1 MELNTDVWTEGTT
14 FFTDS
19 DNKPFLIPS
28 VGDGSFYSLVNSG
41 KINLNTELSDE
52 SAFFGC
58 NLKNPNSIFT
68 WFAIEGD
75 SGGGPWYGVPK
86 FIAESPAVDTL
97 LLLAHNTGS
106 TSMKIDY
113 TFSPRL
119 AYNQSLDIMN
129 AGFHIRPIIRF
140 PFTSIVF
147 LINVRVAEQP
157 NADAA
162 GYSTFGNIPIY
173 PIDEYFGTDIEKR
186 YPYIIAIEFIPY
198 VGSPKLRQQPT
209 SGYAYTIT
217 PSMFGLFKNYSTLA
231 YYNKGD
237 MYGIP
242 FSNDGYNYICGGYY
256 KGYTD
261 SGERYNCLLYN
272 TPYGSKLWDFVTGN
286 NVCSIFKG
294 TRQDILKI
302 AANTGVYC
310 ATTTNAAKTA
320 DLTNIT
326 DPHIIIGKMNDTGNV
341 TDTILSGENANN
353 TPQHDW
359 NNNTDYGNVFNGIDN
374 TDPNNYTDKID
385 LNKPTLTPVDVFN
398 RSYAI
403 NATTVRNFA
412 DFLWNADET
421 KFDEIIKG
429 LGLMGEN
436 PINGIID
443 LRLYP
448 FNVATKNG
456 VTTAEEIAI
465 GRIATGI
472 TGIKL
477 TNSVNSIIDLGEC
490 SFFTKF
496 KNFLDYEPYTTAQ
509 LYIPYIGVVPVST
522 AEFMG
527 HNISVKMI
535 VDYVTGAC
543 CAIVFKDDIPFIY
556 RNGVV
561 GISIPI
567 TGTDSASY
575 ANTVIGNVV
584 SGAVGGITSIANGNI
599 GGMVSSA
606 EKLYSGFAT
615 GTNYQEASASSPS
628 VATWQPQKCYFII
641 DRPILNVPDNYGR
654 TVGYACEQTGKL
666 SDFKGFTVV
675 SNPEISFK
683 CTETEK
689 TMLSQLL
696 TAGVFI

>member
-1 MELNTDVWTEGTT
+1 MELNTNVWGTGVNAG
-14 FFTDS
+14 
-19 DNKPFLIPS
+19 DN
-28 VGDGSFYSLVNSG
+28 N
-41 KINLNTELSDE
+41 
-52 SAFFGC
+52 
-58 NLKNPNSIFT
+58 
-68 WFAIEGD
+68 
-75 SGGGPWYGVPK
+75 GG
-86 FIAESPAVDTL
+86 
-97 LLLAHNTGS
+97 NTGVTINNLYYAGS
-106 TSMKIDY
+106 GNYAQSFID
-113 TFSPRL
+113 L
-119 AYNQSLDIMN
+119 
-129 AGFHIRPIIRF
+129 
-140 PFTSIVF
+140 
-147 LINVRVAEQP
+147 VRS
-157 NADAA
+157 N
-162 GYSTFGNIPIY
+162 
-173 PIDEYFGTDIEKR
+173 
-186 YPYIIAIEFIPY
+186 
-198 VGSPKLRQQPT
+198 KLQ
-209 SGYAYTIT
+209 
-217 PSMFGLFKNYSTLA
+217 L
-231 YYNKGD
+231 
-237 MYGIP
+237 
-242 FSNDGYNYICGGYY
+242 
-256 KGYTD
+256 
-261 SGERYNCLLYN
+261 N
-272 TPYGSKLWDFVTGN
+272 TPYDKSLSWGIKFNSLLSDNLAVQYISRTNEWRISQGHGNLLPFLYVDNTVGASGTAVNVYDKRFAYGQSDIYQINNGWAVVKAPLNCICLLLKVMYYNPNTTAPVNFSLMDYDEFEKLPNETKDLYVILGLDIQVYYGTKKSRNRNGYNNRIRVAWRIENPMKAFTNSDNVETFLSMFFTTGDFVIGGVGWNIDNTN
-286 NVCSIFKG
+286 IVRPSIYVGVNLNLFNYG
-294 TRQDILKI
+294 LSDDYNFVYLKNGWHDLYKLRNSI
-302 AANTGVYC
+302 
-310 ATTTNAAKTA
+310 A
-320 DLTNIT
+320 DLGLYYTGTTLSAT
-326 DPHIIIGKMNDTGNV
+326 DSELGEHCTDSKIFCGGIDDEGKMTGIPY
-341 TDTILSGENANN
+341 TGENIKDNNNFTPYVN
-353 TPQHDW
+353 TPNDYY
-359 NNNTDYGNVFNGIDN
+359 NNNFNGEDK

-421 KFDEIIKG
+421 KFNEIIKG

-436 PINGIID
+436 PINGVID

-456 VTTAEEIAI
+456 ATTAEEIAI

-477 TNSVNSIIDLGEC
+477 TNNVNSIINLGEC

-496 KNFLDYEPYTTAQ
+496 KNFLDYEPFTTAQ

-535 VDYVTGAC
+535 VDYITGAC

-584 SGAVGGITSIANGNI
+584 SGAVGGITSIASGNI
-599 GGMVSSA
+599 GGVVSSA

-675 SNPEISFK
+675 SNPEITFK

-696 TAGVFI
+696 TTGVFI